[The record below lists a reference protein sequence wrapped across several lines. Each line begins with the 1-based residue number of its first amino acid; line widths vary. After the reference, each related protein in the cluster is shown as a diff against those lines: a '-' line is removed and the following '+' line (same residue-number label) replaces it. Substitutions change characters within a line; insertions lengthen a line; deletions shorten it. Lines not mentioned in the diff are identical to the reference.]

1 MKKLTFLFILI
12 SGFLFSQEFS
22 INNYDLNY
30 IKIIDIPNKG
40 KNEIYKGIKSFL
52 NSSAK
57 NSKYFIDTDNLEI
70 GLISYNEK
78 TEMFPISEFFTLSAT
93 YKVTIDIKDNKLR
106 YSVNNFSFVENVSLT
121 GTEIKHNYEN
131 YISNLENKESI
142 EKLEKNINSE
152 GKEKKRN
159 QLILELAKLK
169 AEKQLKKDAIENI
182 KKIIINN
189 PDLYLKEINKVNSD
203 W

>member
-1 MKKLTFLFILI
+1 MKKITFLFILI
-12 SGFLFSQEFS
+12 SGFMFSQEFS

-78 TEMFPISEFFTLSAT
+78 TEMFPISEFFTLSGT

-106 YSVNNFSFVENVSLT
+106 YSVNNFSFVEKVSLT
-121 GTEIKHNYEN
+121 GTEIKHNYED
-131 YISNLENKESI
+131 YISNLENNESI
-142 EKLEKNINSE
+142 EKLEKNINNE

-189 PDLYLKEINKVNSD
+189 TDLYLKEINKVNSD

>member
-1 MKKLTFLFILI
+1 MKKITFLFILI
-12 SGFLFSQEFS
+12 SGFMFSQEFS

-131 YISNLENKESI
+131 YISNLENNESI

-152 GKEKKRN
+152 VKEKKRN

>member
-1 MKKLTFLFILI
+1 M
-12 SGFLFSQEFS
+12 FSQEFS

-131 YISNLENKESI
+131 YISNLENNESI

-152 GKEKKRN
+152 VKEKKRN

>member
-52 NSSAK
+52 NSSAR

-189 PDLYLKEINKVNSD
+189 TDLYLKEINKVNSD

>member
-189 PDLYLKEINKVNSD
+189 TDLYLKEINKVNSD